1 MLLITLSVLYN
12 NIFFDFFPKMYF
24 TDYPQQNMLILDVI
38 DSHDS
43 HRGDG
48 FSSHTAV
55 RSERNTQ

>member
-1 MLLITLSVLYN
+1 MQLITLSVLYN
-12 NIFFDFFPKMYF
+12 NVFLDFFRKMYF

-48 FSSHTAV
+48 FSSHTAAHP
-55 RSERNTQ
+55 ERNMQ